1 MELARR
7 LGVSQTAVS
16 AALRGRERPLRLDP
30 ALAGRIRREAARL
43 GSHPNVLARSLLRRR
58 SDTLGVVVSDFSDP
72 TFGTLLNHLES
83 TALAAGQELIV
94 TGCGTNP
101 VETDAMWE
109 RLLRRRVDG
118 VLWID
123 RPPHL
128 SPARLV
134 RLWATASVPVVGI
147 GTAFRDAGVP
157 AVVFDSEDAV
167 RQLVDA
173 MPRGGVSPMVFLQ
186 GLPGAEFSRWRLE
199 CLRRLTEQGTAAP
212 RRTSRP
218 RCVALNV
225 SETVN
230 VERLGRLRVHGEPLR
245 LVGDQDFTS
254 LRVLVAVEAAGWRAG
269 RDFILGS
276 FDGLPWL
283 RNLGTLFLSVEQ
295 PLEEMAQRAI
305 AMALS
310 PPAAR
315 RVEMLRGRLLDG
327 R

>member
-16 AALRGRERPLRLDP
+16 AALRGRERQLRLDP
-30 ALAGRIRREAARL
+30 TLAARIRREAARL
-43 GSHPNVLARSLLRRR
+43 GYRPNVLARSLLRRR
-58 SDTLGVVVSDFSDP
+58 TDTLGVVVSDFGDP
-72 TFGTLLNHLES
+72 TFGILLNHLES
-83 TALAAGQELIV
+83 AALGAGQELIV
-94 TGCGTNP
+94 TGCGASAA
-101 VETDAMWE
+101 ETGAMWE

-128 SPARLV
+128 GAAGLA

-147 GTAFRDAGVP
+147 GTAFRAAGAP

-167 RQLVDA
+167 RQLVAA
-173 MPRGGVSPMVFLQ
+173 MPRGGRSPYVFLQ
-186 GLPGAEFSRWRLE
+186 ENPSAEFSRWRLE
-199 CLRRLTEQGTAAP
+199 CLRRLLGHGGTG
-212 RRTSRP
+212 RP
-218 RCVALNV
+218 RCVAAHV
-225 SETVN
+225 AAGVDAG
-230 VERLGRLRVHGEPLR
+230 RLGRLRAAGEPLR
-245 LVGDQDFTS
+245 LIGDQDFTG
-254 LRVLVAVEAAGWRAG
+254 LRALVAVEAAGWRDG
-269 RDFILGS
+269 RDFVLGS

-283 RNLGTLFLSVEQ
+283 RNLGSVFLSVEQ
-295 PLEEMAQRAI
+295 PLEEMARRAI

>member
-16 AALRGRERPLRLDP
+16 AALRGRERQLRLDP
-30 ALAGRIRREAARL
+30 ALAARIRREAVRL
-43 GSHPNVLARSLLRRR
+43 AYRPNALARSLLRRCT
-58 SDTLGVVVSDFSDP
+58 DTLGVVVSDFSDP

-94 TGCGTNP
+94 TGCGATP
-101 VETDAMWE
+101 AETDAMWE

-123 RPPHL
+123 RPARL
-128 SPARLV
+128 GPARLA

-147 GTAFRDAGVP
+147 GTAFRNAEVP

-167 RQLVDA
+167 RQLLAA
-173 MPRGGVSPMVFLQ
+173 MPRGRRSPFVFLQ
-186 GLPGAEFSRWRLE
+186 GLPGAEFSRWRLD
-199 CLRRLTEQGTAAP
+199 CLRHLAAP
-212 RRTSRP
+212 A
-218 RCVALNV
+218 RCVPLNLSAGADV
-225 SETVN
+225 S
-230 VERLGRLRVHGEPLR
+230 RLGRLRAASEPLR
-245 LVGDQDFTS
+245 LIGDQDFTS
-254 LRVLVAVEAAGWRAG
+254 LRALVALESAGWRAG
-269 RDFILGS
+269 KDFVLGS

-283 RNLGTLFLSVEQ
+283 RNLGIPFLSVEQ
-295 PLEEMAQRAI
+295 PLEEMAKRAI

-315 RVEMLRGRLLDG
+315 RIEMLRGRLLDG